1 MRCILWNPWGS
12 AARAEYIN
20 MEKKEIQQAAEAE
33 KSTEK
38 IWKRKHWHPVISGFL
53 ILAMAIS
60 FFFLLFRFEDL
71 CAKISALISILIPFI
86 YGGVMAYMLRMPCN
100 FFEKYLEKWLPKK
113 MKKRAGGFAILLSLF
128 CAGLVLYLLISM
140 VVPQMAASISSIVTD
155 LPGTAERASEW
166 IQELLAD
173 NPVMENYLQTAMEAV
188 NTKIEAWARKD
199 LLPMLMSMVDGFAGT
214 VSTVVTFLFN
224 IFIGMVVCIYV
235 LGSRKLFAR
244 QAKAVVYSIFRP
256 RWAEAILNEVNYAD
270 KMFVGF
276 FSGKI
281 LDSAIIGLICYIFS
295 LILGFPNAMLVS
307 VIVGVTN
314 IIPYFGPYIGA
325 VPSALL
331 ILIVDPIKCIWF
343 LVFIIVL
350 QQFDG
355 NILGPRLLANSTGL
369 SGFWVLFSVTVF
381 SGVFGFVGILIGV
394 PVFAVIYDL
403 IRKLV
408 VMGLRRNHKLE
419 LLGTD
424 HGGNERQDRR
434 QAEKTGMDTET

>member
-1 MRCILWNPWGS
+1 
-12 AARAEYIN
+12 
-20 MEKKEIQQAAEAE
+20 METKEIRQAAEE
-33 KSTEK
+33 KPTMGK
-38 IWKRKHWHPVISGFL
+38 IWKRKHWHPVLSGFL
-53 ILAMAIS
+53 VLAMAIS

-71 CAKISALISILIPFI
+71 CERIGALISILLPFI

-113 MKKRAGGFAILLSLF
+113 LKKRAGGFAILLSLF
-128 CAGLVLYLLISM
+128 CAGLILYLLISM
-140 VVPQMAASISSIVTD
+140 VVPQMAASISSIVGE
-155 LPGTAERASEW
+155 LPDFAERTSKWAE
-166 IQELLAD
+166 ELLAD

-188 NTKIEAWARKD
+188 NTKIAAWAQKD
-199 LLPMLMSMVDGFAGT
+199 LLPMLMSMLDGFAGT

-224 IFIGMVVCIYV
+224 ICIGMVVCIYM

-244 QAKAVVYSIFRP
+244 QAKAVVYSIFKP
-256 RWAEAILNEVNYAD
+256 KWAEAILNEVNYAD

-281 LDSAIIGLICYIFS
+281 LDSAIIGLICYVFS
-295 LILGFPNAMLVS
+295 LILGFPNAMLIS
-307 VIVGVTN
+307 VIVGITN
-314 IIPYFGPYIGA
+314 IIPYFGPWIGA

-343 LVFIIVL
+343 LVFIVIL

-369 SGFWVLFSVTVF
+369 SGFWVLFSITVF
-381 SGVFGFVGILIGV
+381 GGVFGFVGILIGV

-403 IRKLV
+403 IHKLV

-419 LLGTD
+419 LLCSSE
-424 HGGNERQDRR
+424 NEKESGQQDEE
-434 QAEKTGMDTET
+434 AED